1 MQNASAVQH
10 RRILEQ
16 PESHLFQQATIN
28 QAITSN
34 TQSQVTLKNIGPGF
48 LHFTQPSEPQPLT
61 QFLDSQVVPVS
72 FVPMLSVLDIS
83 MGKSTEPLKTRQY
96 VTAETLTETLTLS
109 ARHPS
114 PRQSKL
120 HLPYPTDHR
129 NHVRA
134 SYIHR
139 IRLSQ
144 PRPYSSP
151 AIFGINVMSAGSQ
164 ATESSWSAESQR
176 AASCSRRC
184 GLPPAIVQA

>member
-1 MQNASAVQH
+1 MSRVA
-10 RRILEQ
+10 
-16 PESHLFQQATIN
+16 
-28 QAITSN
+28 
-34 TQSQVTLKNIGPGF
+34 
-48 LHFTQPSEPQPLT
+48 
-61 QFLDSQVVPVS
+61 DSQ
-72 FVPMLSVLDIS
+72 MSVNF
-83 MGKSTEPLKTRQY
+83 GKLFSGRRKNQKVKRQY
-96 VTAETLTETLTLS
+96 VTADTLT
-109 ARHPS
+109 
-114 PRQSKL
+114 
-120 HLPYPTDHR
+120 YPTAITH
-129 NHVRA
+129 HVRA

>member
-1 MQNASAVQH
+1 MVNFFQDDTLGAPRKVLSISDLTVF
-10 RRILEQ
+10 RVEQ
-16 PESHLFQQATIN
+16 TA
-28 QAITSN
+28 
-34 TQSQVTLKNIGPGF
+34 TLKIIKTLVF
-48 LHFTQPSEPQPLT
+48 RELRAAPQP
-61 QFLDSQVVPVS
+61 
-72 FVPMLSVLDIS
+72 
-83 MGKSTEPLKTRQY
+83 KSKASIRNRGY
-96 VTAETLTETLTLS
+96 AYLS
-109 ARHPS
+109 ARHPP

-139 IRLSQ
+139 IRPSQ

-151 AIFGINVMSAGSQ
+151 SIFGINVMSAGSQ